1 MSLSTDQRKVEM
13 LKALEKTLGN
23 VTRACRM
30 VGIVRQTHYNWMEK
44 DPDYREAAES
54 VEDILLD
61 FAEDQL
67 LKQIRDGNTVA
78 TIFFLKTK
86 GKRRGYVEKQEL
98 SGGDGEGV
106 NITVN
111 VKDASGYQI
120 GSGDDSGTSTHPEL
134 RE

>member
-86 GKRRGYVEKQEL
+86 GKRRGYIEKQQLVEN
-98 SGGDGEGV
+98 GEGF
-106 NITVN
+106 NINVN
-111 VKDASGYQI
+111 VRDAGYQL
-120 GSGDDSGTSTHPEL
+120 GSGDDSISSTHPEG
-134 RE
+134 EE